1 MSALPVHRAER
12 PEHLLTYGPNRSEY
26 LARFT
31 PSEWELWMAIGGMA
45 PARVREGFASDVE
58 LERKVSK

>member
-1 MSALPVHRAER
+1 MSALPHQTDHPEFLMVHGPTRAQ
-12 PEHLLTYGPNRSEY
+12 Y
-26 LARFT
+26 LDRFT
-31 PSEWELWMAIGGMA
+31 PPEWALWLAIGGMA